1 MPELAKKIQ
10 SARDILQE
18 IQTIFD
24 RNVIQLD
31 ENERI
36 TQDILHQME
45 LGSYNEGRKWYGA
58 LRKTRKDRRVNKDTI
73 EILAKFNSL
82 METDYAIKFMRQL
95 DEVLGD
101 ARNQEKKLANRHYN
115 AKYIQNLPIS
125 KDIVE

>member
-1 MPELAKKIQ
+1 MDLAKKIQ
-10 SARDILQE
+10 AARDMLNE
-18 IQTIFD
+18 IKSIFD
-24 RNVIQLD
+24 QNVIQLD

-82 METDYAIKFMRQL
+82 METDYAVKFMRQL

-101 ARNQEKKLANRHYN
+101 ARNQEKKLTNRHYN

-125 KDIVE
+125 KDLVE

>member
-1 MPELAKKIQ
+1 MKELSTKIQ
-10 SARDILQE
+10 LARDTLQDL
-18 IQTIFD
+18 QTIFE
-24 RNVIQLD
+24 RNAIQLD

-36 TQDILHQME
+36 TQDILHQIE
-45 LGSYNEGRKWYGA
+45 LGSYNEGRKWYGT
-58 LRKTRKDRRVNKDTI
+58 LRKTRKDRRTNKDTL
-73 EILAKFNSL
+73 EILTKFKML

-125 KDIVE
+125 KDVVD